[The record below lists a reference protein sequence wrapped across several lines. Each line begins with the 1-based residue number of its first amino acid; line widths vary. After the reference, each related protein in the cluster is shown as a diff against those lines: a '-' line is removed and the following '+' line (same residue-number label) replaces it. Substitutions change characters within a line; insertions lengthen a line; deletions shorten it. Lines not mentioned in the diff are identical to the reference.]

1 MKEKKKEGRKGERV
15 RKNKEKINRKIL
27 YMHFDPEEK

>member
-1 MKEKKKEGRKGERV
+1 MKEKKGGRMGERV
-15 RKNKEKINRKIL
+15 RKNKKKINKKIT